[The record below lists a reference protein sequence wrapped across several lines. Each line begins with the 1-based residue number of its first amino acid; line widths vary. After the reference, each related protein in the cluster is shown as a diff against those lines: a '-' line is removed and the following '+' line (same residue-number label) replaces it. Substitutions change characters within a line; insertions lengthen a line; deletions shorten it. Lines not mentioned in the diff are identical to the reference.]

1 MTLDEAKKLEHGDRV
16 LVEMEV
22 MKDSFFGETVSAGA
36 VYIRA
41 VGMENVAAAV
51 KPEFIRKKLEP
62 TTRRKFKALDIV
74 FAQGAYWIVG
84 QNERDD
90 GSVLVGMMGAISRYK
105 HKDLELICAAENR
118 EDRKGAE

>member
-1 MTLDEAKKLEHGDRV
+1 MTLEEARQISKGDRIV
-16 LVEMEV
+16 VETTIGDNDIVNDDGYILLVRR
-22 MKDSFFGETVSAGA
+22 
-36 VYIRA
+36 YI
-41 VGMENVAAAV
+41 
-51 KPEFIRKKLEP
+51 PPSDIRKKLEP

-118 EDRKGAE
+118 EYRKGEA